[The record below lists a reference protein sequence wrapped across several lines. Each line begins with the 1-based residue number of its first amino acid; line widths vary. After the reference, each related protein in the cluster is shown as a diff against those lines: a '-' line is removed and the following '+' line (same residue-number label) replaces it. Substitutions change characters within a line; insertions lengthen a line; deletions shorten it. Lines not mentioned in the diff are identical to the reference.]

1 MAITGNKGEW
11 SEIYTLL
18 KLLGEGK
25 VYAGD
30 EHFNRIE
37 DIFYPIVFIL
47 RREANQKDN
56 KYSVLDGNIV
66 VASEDEQ
73 VFFQMSCQE
82 FLEKSSFM
90 LQIMKNNTERT
101 FEIPEIEE
109 LMSQLHCS
117 SIKAKPV
124 EKADIRIVIHDFRT
138 GIAQLLGF
146 SIKSQIGM
154 PSTLINPGPT
164 TNIAYRIEGI
174 DMTDDTADVINNI
187 NKGSKMDLIGR
198 VKWIYENGG
207 ELVFDHYENPILK
220 NNLMMID
227 SILPDIIH
235 RMLLFFYFTDARTV
249 IQLLEEVEKE
259 NFMDF
264 DLENYPLFYRRK
276 VANLLVD
283 AALGMV
289 PKTKWDGK
297 YAATGGYLIV
307 KEDGDVLCYHF
318 YNRNLFE
325 NYLLNNTDFT
335 TPGKHIQNNF
345 GLVYKKDN
353 IYFFNLEL
361 QVRFLQ

>member
-1 MAITGNKGEW
+1 MALTGNKGEW
-11 SEIYTLL
+11 SEIYALL

-30 EHFNRIE
+30 ENFNRIE
-37 DIFYPIVFIL
+37 RIFYPIISIL
-47 RREANQKDN
+47 RREADLKDN
-56 KYSVLDGNIV
+56 KYSVLEGNIV
-66 VASEDEQ
+66 VASENEHE
-73 VFFQMSCQE
+73 FLRMPCQL
-82 FLEKSSFM
+82 FLEKSASM
-90 LQIMKNNTERT
+90 LQTMKNNRERT

-124 EKADIRIVIHDFRT
+124 EKADIRIIIHDFRT
-138 GIAQLLGF
+138 GIAPLLGF
-146 SIKSQIGM
+146 SIKSQVGS

-164 TNIAYRIEGI
+164 TNIVYRIEGI
-174 DMTDDTADVINNI
+174 NMTDEIINTVNCI
-187 NKGSKMDLIGR
+187 NRGQKMDLIGR
-198 VKWIYENGG
+198 VRWIYSNGG
-207 ELVFDHYENPILK
+207 QLVFDHYENPVLK

-227 SILPDIIH
+227 SILPDIIY
-235 RMLLFFYFTDARTV
+235 RMLLFFYLTDARTV
-249 IQLLEEVEKE
+249 VQLLKEVEKE
-259 NFMDF
+259 NFMNF
-264 DLENYPLFYRRK
+264 DLDNYPLFYRRK
-276 VANLLVD
+276 VANMLVD

-325 NYLLNNTDFT
+325 NYLLNNTDFN
-335 TPGKHIQNNF
+335 TPGKHNKNNF
-345 GLVYKKDN
+345 GIVYQKDGVSY
-353 IYFFNLEL
+353 INLEL